1 MFSLLRLP
9 TTKNIKQMT
18 LREHHRVI
26 RRKIRKAKYNWLF
39 ELAQNGSTIANY
51 LLKRKDRYLSK
62 IKSIPEEAE
71 ETFFLFAQSPLTRTA
86 PHFYNGQPKIVSSM
100 HSSLNAYLFRDAV
113 VSPYTSIIGR
123 DDDLFVPKE
132 LMEQRDRLEIDPGV
146 IGYINPKYGYRLKC
160 SPVEYENAILIS
172 GNGAANWYH
181 YVLEIAPKAFLANYL
196 PVKFNN
202 FPLIVPAH
210 AQTEGPFLE
219 ILKALLPNRH
229 VLNLSHDSARVR
241 NLVAFDEVS
250 HGPFNLIQ
258 GSWPKLQ
265 NYSQHETVLKLVF
278 QKLRA
283 VLLPSFNPVRKG
295 RRIFIV
301 RPDKYRKYNQME
313 LLQIASKYN
322 FEPVSPEAQSLAEQA
337 QIFADASHVV
347 GASGA
352 AWTNMIFA
360 QKPFKAL
367 TWIIPQYSQFCSYS
381 MLAHL
386 LGHQL
391 HYLTAKPTERL
402 LSTHDA
408 FLASYHVSPVAF
420 EAALIQLVGES

>member
-1 MFSLLRLP
+1 MLL
-9 TTKNIKQMT
+9 
-18 LREHHRVI
+18 
-26 RRKIRKAKYNWLF
+26 
-39 ELAQNGSTIANY
+39 
-51 LLKRKDRYLSK
+51 
-62 IKSIPEEAE
+62 
-71 ETFFLFAQSPLTRTA
+71 
-86 PHFYNGQPKIVSSM
+86 
-100 HSSLNAYLFRDAV
+100 
-113 VSPYTSIIGR
+113 
-123 DDDLFVPKE
+123 VPKD
-132 LMEQRDRLEIDPGV
+132 LIDQRDTIEIDSGA
-146 IGYINPKYGYRLKC
+146 IGFMNPRYAYRVDPAPDEQE
-160 SPVEYENAILIS
+160 SAILIG
-172 GNGAANWYH
+172 GNGASNWYH
-181 YVLEIAPKAFLANYL
+181 FVLEIAPKAFMANFL
-196 PVKFNN
+196 PAKFDK
-202 FPLIVPAH
+202 FPLIVPIQ
-210 AQTEGPFLE
+210 AQTDGPFLQ
-219 ILKALLPNRH
+219 ILQALLPNRRI
-229 VLNLSHDSARVR
+229 LSLRCDNVRVR
-241 NLVAFDEVS
+241 NLVTFDEVS

-283 VLLPSFNPVRKG
+283 VLLPSFNPARKG

-322 FEPVSPEAQSLAEQA
+322 FEPVSPETHSLAEQA
-337 QIFADASHVV
+337 QIFAEASHVV